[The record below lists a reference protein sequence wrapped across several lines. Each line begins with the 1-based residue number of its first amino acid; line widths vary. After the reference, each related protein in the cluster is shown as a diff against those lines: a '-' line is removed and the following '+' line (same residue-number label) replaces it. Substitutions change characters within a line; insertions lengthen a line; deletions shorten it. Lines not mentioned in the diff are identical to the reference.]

1 MIHKIWLIL
10 CINTKHLFRYRFQY
24 QMKRLSKQVWTVS
37 ANVHFT
43 AKNCFSGTFDI
54 FYSWSRAFRT
64 WFLTSRRI
72 CFDSSERKWWNN
84 EPLRLTIC
92 QKCGT
97 VCLFNH
103 TVCYYYGEFHGNL
116 RYAAVVS
123 EHMWQKKGF
132 NHILIVAM

>member
-1 MIHKIWLIL
+1 MFYDSNNMTHIIWVI
-10 CINTKHLFRYRFQY
+10 CSVCTKHLFRYRFQY

-43 AKNCFSGTFDI
+43 AKICFSGTFNI
-54 FYSWSRAFRT
+54 FYLWSRAFRT
-64 WFLTSRRI
+64 RFLTSCRI

-84 EPLRLTIC
+84 EPLRLIIC

-103 TVCYYYGEFHGNL
+103 TVCYYDNSPSSTVCYDLIGA
-116 RYAAVVS
+116 YVCT
-123 EHMWQKKGF
+123 KK
-132 NHILIVAM
+132 LI